1 MVFKT
6 CTNCK
11 EEKDINK
18 FSKKKTSKD
27 GYRTMCKNCSNNKK
41 KIYTKNNHEKVLTAY
56 KKYYINNKK
65 TIYNNKKNN
74 FDRDKIKIN
83 ERRRNFRKNNKE
95 LVNSRERAY
104 ENRDELTKL
113 KVHLRKSIGNTF
125 KRKNLTKSNKTTEIL
140 GLSIEQFKQYIESQF
155 KQGMSW
161 ENRGDWHIDH
171 IIPISFAE
179 NEEEVIMLNHYTNLR
194 PLWKVENLSKNDNI
208 LEKTDL
214 YHEIIK
220 IRSLTLK

>member
-1 MVFKT
+1 M
-6 CTNCK
+6 
-11 EEKDINK
+11 
-18 FSKKKTSKD
+18 
-27 GYRTMCKNCSNNKK
+27 
-41 KIYTKNNHEKVLTAY
+41 
-56 KKYYINNKK
+56 
-65 TIYNNKKNN
+65 
-74 FDRDKIKIN
+74 
-83 ERRRNFRKNNKE
+83 
-95 LVNSRERAY
+95 
-104 ENRDELTKL
+104 

-214 YHEIIK
+214 YHEIIN